1 MKQKSKILL
10 LENIHPDAGMIFKK
24 SGHRPKAFKGGL
36 SEQELAKFLK
46 DVSVLGIRSK
56 TRVTG
61 EILKQARNLEAVG
74 IFAIGA
80 DQIDLSTASDCGVAV
95 FNAPYSNTRSVV
107 ELVLGEMIMLLRK
120 TFDKS
125 AKLHLGVWEKSAEGS
140 FEARGK
146 KLGII
151 GYGNIGSQLSVLAEA
166 LGMEVFYYDIAEK
179 LALGNAK
186 RCGSMEELLKKS
198 NIVTLHVDGRKEN
211 KNLISEKEFK
221 LMKAGAYLLNLS
233 RGFVVDI
240 PALVKYL
247 KNGKIRGAAVD
258 VFPKE
263 PKNNNE
269 KFKIQLQNLPNVI
282 LTPHV
287 GGSTREAQKNIAN
300 YMATKLLNYL
310 ESGDTFLSLNFP
322 NVQLPKVVDAH
333 RFISIHKNV
342 PGMLAKINSIL
353 AKHKINVEGQYLKT
367 NEKIGYVI
375 TDVNKKYSKEVLKEL
390 ANIPNTIKFRVLY

>member
-1 MKQKSKILL
+1 MLMKQKSKILL

-46 DVSVLGIRSK
+46 EVSVLGIRSK

-61 EILKQARNLEAVG
+61 EILKQARNLEVVG
-74 IFAIGA
+74 IFAIGV
-80 DQIDLSTASDCGVAV
+80 DQIDLGAASDCGVAV

-166 LGMEVFYYDIAEK
+166 LGMEVFYYDTSDK
-179 LALGNAK
+179 LSLGNAK
-186 RCGSMEELLKKS
+186 SCKTMKEVLK
-198 NIVTLHVDGRKEN
+198 NADIVTIHVDGRSAN
-211 KNLISEKEFK
+211 THLIGKKEFAM
-221 LMKAGAYLLNLS
+221 MKKGALFLNAS

-240 PALVKYL
+240 EALV
-247 KNGKIRGAAVD
+247 AA
-258 VFPKE
+258 
-263 PKNNNE
+263 
-269 KFKIQLQNLPNVI
+269 I
-282 LTPHV
+282 T
-287 GGSTREAQKNIAN
+287 QKR
-300 YMATKLLNYL
+300 L
-310 ESGDTFLSLNFP
+310 
-322 NVQLPKVVDAH
+322 
-333 RFISIHKNV
+333 
-342 PGMLAKINSIL
+342 
-353 AKHKINVEGQYLKT
+353 
-367 NEKIGYVI
+367 
-375 TDVNKKYSKEVLKEL
+375 
-390 ANIPNTIKFRVLY
+390 